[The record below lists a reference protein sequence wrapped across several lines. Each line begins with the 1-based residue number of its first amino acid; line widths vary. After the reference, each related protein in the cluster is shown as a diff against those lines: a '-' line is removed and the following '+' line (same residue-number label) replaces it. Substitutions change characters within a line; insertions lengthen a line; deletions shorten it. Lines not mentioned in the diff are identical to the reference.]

1 MTSDLAR
8 IPEQYVTPG
17 TTVVLRKDIAA
28 IQAVG
33 NGCGRPGMG
42 VMLQLPR
49 GLPVEVCG
57 SGFSDQTVRV
67 RTNGDSFF
75 VLRRNVTGST

>member
-1 MTSDLAR
+1 MTSNVAR
-8 IPEQYVTPG
+8 ITEGYVTVG

-28 IQAVG
+28 IQAIG

-42 VMLQLPR
+42 VMLRLPS
-49 GLPVEVCG
+49 GLQVEVCG
-57 SGFSDQTVRV
+57 SGFSDQTVKV

-75 VLRRNVTGST
+75 VLRRNVTG